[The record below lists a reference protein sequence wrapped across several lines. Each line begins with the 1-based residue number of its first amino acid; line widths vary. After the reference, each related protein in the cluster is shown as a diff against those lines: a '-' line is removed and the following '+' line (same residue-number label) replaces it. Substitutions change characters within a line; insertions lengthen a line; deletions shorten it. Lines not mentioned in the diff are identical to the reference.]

1 MWNVTQTPGTQA
13 ARCPRTCRERR
24 GGHPCI
30 GTETR
35 KDPRGTVTAAPSG
48 GASERSH
55 FPLYTHPFVV
65 FGVDYYYF
73 LDFLLHLIVYGLEL
87 LF

>member
-1 MWNVTQTPGTQA
+1 MECHPDARDTGSQVPEDMQGELGRTPVYWH
-13 ARCPRTCRERR
+13 RNP
-24 GGHPCI
+24 
-30 GTETR
+30 